1 VKRPLKRYG
10 APATTWRKQPE
21 ACIAAE
27 SGSFQAVWN
36 QEDRVHRVARFFGR
50 LAEACAI
57 DWHEVLHELAAVLPN
72 ADGAVSPHCF
82 RAIITSLPVCDDGR
96 SGVSGDE

>member
-72 ADGAVSPHCF
+72 ADGAVSPRRF
-82 RAIITSLPVCDDGR
+82 RAIIISPRFATRRR